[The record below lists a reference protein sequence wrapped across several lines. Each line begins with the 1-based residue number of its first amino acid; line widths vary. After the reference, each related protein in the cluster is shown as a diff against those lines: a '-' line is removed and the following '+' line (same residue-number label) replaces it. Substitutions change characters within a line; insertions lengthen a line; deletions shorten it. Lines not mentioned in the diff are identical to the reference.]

1 MPVPPNR
8 SDAAYFAPLSRL
20 RLHPETELYL
30 GLVHLVDGVAGTRQR
45 MAAAEMVVP
54 HFGVASECGL
64 GWEPAETLV
73 PLLQLYAAVC

>member
-1 MPVPPNR
+1 
-8 SDAAYFAPLSRL
+8 
-20 RLHPETELYL
+20 
-30 GLVHLVDGVAGTRQR
+30 
-45 MAAAEMVVP
+45 MVVP